1 MLVANGLD
9 QKVRATKKLL
19 FFDFLK
25 NFCYNIN
32 IENKKKGLK
41 MLKLSME
48 EFSALNIVLN
58 IIPLTELLDNAMK
71 GFQESE
77 ETSDLAK
84 ADLCKS
90 ILKSLR

>member
-1 MLVANGLD
+1 MF
-9 QKVRATKKLL
+9 Q
-19 FFDFLK
+19 
-25 NFCYNIN
+25 
-32 IENKKKGLK
+32 
-41 MLKLSME
+41 LSME

-58 IIPLTELLDNAMK
+58 NIQLNELLENAMK

>member
-1 MLVANGLD
+1 
-9 QKVRATKKLL
+9 
-19 FFDFLK
+19 
-25 NFCYNIN
+25 
-32 IENKKKGLK
+32 

>member
-1 MLVANGLD
+1 
-9 QKVRATKKLL
+9 
-19 FFDFLK
+19 
-25 NFCYNIN
+25 
-32 IENKKKGLK
+32 

-58 IIPLTELLDNAMK
+58 IIPLIELLDNAMK
-71 GFQESE
+71 GFQESDE
-77 ETSDLAK
+77 ASDLAK